1 MGMQSFRGAGGV
13 GAFST
18 PVTRIDAE
26 PFGEYEVAPLA
37 QQVLTEREKRVE
49 RVLAGV
55 ATAVWIGI
63 GALVVAW
70 MV

>member
-18 PVTRIDAE
+18 PVARIDSDSL
-26 PFGEYEVAPLA
+26 GEYELAPVA
-37 QQVLTEREKRVE
+37 QDVLTKEEQRVE
-49 RVLAGV
+49 RLLVGV

>member
-18 PVTRIDAE
+18 PVTRVE
-26 PFGEYEVAPLA
+26 PAAFGEYELALLA
-37 QQVLTEREKRVE
+37 QQALTEQELRVE
-49 RVLAGV
+49 RVLVGV
-55 ATAVWIGI
+55 ATAVWIGV

-70 MV
+70 VV

>member
-1 MGMQSFRGAGGV
+1 MQSFRGAGGV

-18 PVTRIDAE
+18 PVARTDSDS
-26 PFGEYEVAPLA
+26 FGEHELAPLP
-37 QQVLTEREKRVE
+37 QDVLTEQERRVE
-49 RVLAGV
+49 RVLVGV